1 MRTKQ
6 VKPPKLKF
14 EYELQISKEYDE
26 IKKKEYI
33 SFRFGT
39 TQTFLVFS
47 YILKIASTVK
57 DKKLRFDI
65 LGFSA
70 PMDEI
75 SVSGKAG
82 FEYRMFDYKFREYD
96 ITVGRKDTKPS
107 KFKLKIIPNTRDKK
121 KMLKLRAIQR
131 DSFINIK
138 IQPYEK

>member
-26 IKKKEYI
+26 INRKEYI

-47 YILKIASTVK
+47 YILKVASSVK
-57 DKKLRFDI
+57 DKKLKFDI

-82 FEYRMFDYKFREYD
+82 FEYRMYEYMFREYD
-96 ITVGRKDTKPS
+96 ITVARKDTKPS
-107 KFKLKIIPNTRDKK
+107 KFKLKITTAKK
-121 KMLKLRAIQR
+121 DMLKLRAIQR

-138 IQPYEK
+138 IQSYEE